1 VGGDIGLYSRSLQSL
16 FSSVLYYSHFV
27 VTSVFYVALILCS
40 GHFILTAFF
49 HSDMSRPQG
58 IQAPSE
64 TLPPTARAIALFL
77 ASTPTVQ
84 DAQPGVLHQLLEF
97 AHRYTTQALSDAQ
110 VYAEHAG
117 RSGGSKIEM
126 DDIVLAVQARVG
138 WEFGGRVPKEY
149 LMSLASQTNATPLP
163 AVPEVFGVRLPS
175 SSETL
180 TSVDFDL
187 VPNKPP
193 PTVKLY
199 DEEIEE
205 IEDDEEEE
213 EVLVAQED
221 EEEDAD
227 MEPAAIPVTHA
238 PITPT
243 DVEMGGTPAPI
254 IAGDAPEEGSENGEE
269 VDLFGGGGDDDDD
282 ESNGDEAMEEVQ
294 TTSTPS
300 SGVKR
305 KLVEEEDYD

>member
-1 VGGDIGLYSRSLQSL
+1 
-16 FSSVLYYSHFV
+16 
-27 VTSVFYVALILCS
+27 
-40 GHFILTAFF
+40 
-49 HSDMSRPQG
+49 MSRPQG
-58 IQAPSE
+58 NQPSE

-97 AHRYTTQALSDAQ
+97 AHRYTTQVLSDAQ

-117 RSGGSKIEM
+117 RSGVSKIEM
-126 DDIVLAVQARVG
+126 DDLALAVQARVG

-163 AVPEVFGVRLPS
+163 AVPEAFGVRLPS

-180 TSVDFDL
+180 TSVNFDL

-193 PTVKLY
+193 PSVKLY

-205 IEDDEEEE
+205 IEEIEEEE
-213 EVLVAQED
+213 EEEEGAGGED
-221 EEEDAD
+221 EDEDAD
-227 MEPAAIPVTHA
+227 MEPAAIPVTNA

-243 DVEMGGTPAPI
+243 DVEMGGTPAPV
-254 IAGDAPEEGSENGEE
+254 IAGDAPEDGSDNGEE
-269 VDLFGGGGDDDDD
+269 ADLFGGGGDDEDE
-282 ESNGDEAMEEVQ
+282 ESNADEAMEEVQ